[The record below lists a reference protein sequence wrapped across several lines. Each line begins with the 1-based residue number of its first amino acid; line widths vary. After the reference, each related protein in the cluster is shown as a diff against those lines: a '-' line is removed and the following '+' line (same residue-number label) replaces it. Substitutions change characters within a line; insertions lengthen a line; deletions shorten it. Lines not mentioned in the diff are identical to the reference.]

1 MVRTQSNNNAGINQI
16 IVRKTTSTG
25 NNTTAAIMVEFGPN
39 TSMNHAGGS
48 TILKMSVGD
57 TLKFDVTGGS
67 ISFDGN
73 DNWSVAY
80 IG

>member
-1 MVRTQSNNNAGINQI
+1 MA
-16 IVRKTTSTG
+16 
-25 NNTTAAIMVEFGPN
+25 
-39 TSMNHAGGS
+39 
-48 TILKMSVGD
+48 VGD
-57 TLKFDVTGGS
+57 TLKFIVSAGT